1 MTSLGHNELTTFE
14 AILHKTGQIW
24 PKSCHLLR
32 KKKWWNNVKIAK
44 ICYFDIIPPFFFPH
58 PPVITPENL
67 RNERKKGQTTIHKA
81 AWPQLKISIPFTWF
95 SFQFQEFQF
104 QFHKFPISPIP
115 VLKLELS
122 HNSNFKTELP
132 PNPEYYGSHFL
143 VFLIRQYVWNTHL
156 SLIGVIGENVTHT
169 PRDTHTHRTHTHTT
183 HHTPHTHTHH
193 TTHPG
198 SGPPPAMTIPA

>member
-1 MTSLGHNELTTFE
+1 MVELCQNSQNLLFWHNSTT
-14 AILHKTGQIW
+14 
-24 PKSCHLLR
+24 
-32 KKKWWNNVKIAK
+32 
-44 ICYFDIIPPFFFPH
+44 FFPH

-122 HNSNFKTELP
+122 HNSNSKTELP

-169 PRDTHTHRTHTHTT
+169 PRDTHTHRTHTHT
-183 HHTPHTHTHH
+183 PHTHTPHH
-193 TTHPG
+193 TPRVRATPCHDYPGIRVRKRHCCKSLWILEFKQIRFQLILQSPKLHCHP
-198 SGPPPAMTIPA
+198 